1 MSEDIKER
9 ENKIYLNA
17 TINEVFA
24 TTELVQYYQNPSD
37 KPIEV
42 QIQLPIKEDINLSKF
57 EISMNNKKIIS
68 KLLEKEKVKEKYT
81 DAISK
86 GNTAI
91 MSDYSKKFK
100 SYNINIGNLNPKESL
115 CLKTIYN
122 QPISSYDMSYQYII
136 MKDFP
141 SFVFNNKDN
150 EEDDNEDDE
159 EEEEEDKKH
168 KKNLKEIVINV
179 NINAFSKITRLITN
193 FENKD
198 KNNLTIS
205 YNDNY
210 TEAKISNK
218 IMNKKKKSK
227 YAIDLHILFRTIDIN
242 KPNLFY
248 QYNPILKKHS
258 YCLNY
263 LYSSDVI
270 EKMINIPEK
279 PDEDD
284 KVSYYT
290 KYQKDLINEEPA
302 LFIFLID
309 QSGSMSGTPIDLVVK
324 SLLIF
329 IQSLPKESYF
339 QLIGFGSSFKKY
351 NESPVIYNTDNINK
365 IKKIIKKLE
374 GNMGGTD
381 IVEPLKD
388 IFNNREMYEKINLS
402 KNILLLTDG
411 EVEDKNECFNL
422 IKDNCKMFRIHS
434 IGIGSDFDKELIKL
448 SGKYGKGSSNF
459 VENLKNINN
468 VVIKI
473 LNSCL
478 RPYLY
483 DIDLDF
489 LNMKKEEKETIFV
502 KVDKYIYQDEI
513 INYSFILNEDQKAS
527 YIDSQKNICKFN
539 VEFFKNK
546 EKIKKQ
552 CEFNKLMN
560 LPEGDN
566 MTKIIIDKY
575 LKNNSNLNE
584 KTEIEL
590 AKEYEVL
597 SKNTSLF
604 AEISNEETQK
614 NELINVTILS
624 KNSRSYTCRGIAPRP
639 QFGNKAARCSYGG
652 FIAFRRS
659 SRPKP
664 VISSDSESYSEE
676 DDNALENSYDNQKDE
691 VNELAKSEEDEEN
704 ECEQD
709 ITDLIISQ
717 NAIDGFWSKN
727 NETIKVEKLLSEK
740 IRNNVKKICKDIKDK
755 EKTYYTILVIYFIST
770 KYKTKI
776 GEYKLVINKAKNYLK
791 SININYDDNVSK
803 INK

>member
-1 MSEDIKER
+1 MLEDIKEK

-17 TINEVFA
+17 TINKVFA
-24 TTELVQYYQNPSD
+24 TTELIQYYQNRSD
-37 KPIEV
+37 KPIEL
-42 QIQLPIKEDINLSKF
+42 QIQLPIKEEINLSKF

-81 DAISK
+81 DAIAK

-150 EEDDNEDDE
+150 EEDEDDE
-159 EEEEEDKKH
+159 EEEDKKVT
-168 KKNLKEIVINV
+168 KNLKEIMINA

-210 TEAKISNK
+210 TQAKISNK
-218 IMNKKKKSK
+218 IMNKNKKSK

-279 PDEDD
+279 PDEDE
-284 KVSYYT
+284 KVSYFT

-365 IKKIIKKLE
+365 IKKIIKNLK
-374 GNMGGTD
+374 GDMGGTD

-388 IFNNREMYEKINLS
+388 IFNNREVYEKINLS

-411 EVEDKNECFNL
+411 EVENKNECFNL
-422 IKDNCKMFRIHS
+422 IKENCKMFRIHS
-434 IGIGSDFDKELIKL
+434 IGIGTDFDKELIKL

-483 DIDLDF
+483 DIYLNF
-489 LNMKKEEKETIFV
+489 LNI
-502 KVDKYIYQDEI
+502 
-513 INYSFILNEDQKAS
+513 
-527 YIDSQKNICKFN
+527 
-539 VEFFKNK
+539 
-546 EKIKKQ
+546 
-552 CEFNKLMN
+552 
-560 LPEGDN
+560 
-566 MTKIIIDKY
+566 
-575 LKNNSNLNE
+575 
-584 KTEIEL
+584 
-590 AKEYEVL
+590 EYE
-597 SKNTSLF
+597 K
-604 AEISNEETQK
+604 
-614 NELINVTILS
+614 
-624 KNSRSYTCRGIAPRP
+624 
-639 QFGNKAARCSYGG
+639 
-652 FIAFRRS
+652 RR
-659 SRPKP
+659 K
-664 VISSDSESYSEE
+664 
-676 DDNALENSYDNQKDE
+676 
-691 VNELAKSEEDEEN
+691 
-704 ECEQD
+704 
-709 ITDLIISQ
+709 
-717 NAIDGFWSKN
+717 
-727 NETIKVEKLLSEK
+727 
-740 IRNNVKKICKDIKDK
+740 RNN
-755 EKTYYTILVIYFIST
+755 FR
-770 KYKTKI
+770 
-776 GEYKLVINKAKNYLK
+776 
-791 SININYDDNVSK
+791 
-803 INK
+803 